1 MLFIVT
7 RRLKKI
13 FNAIISITFKN
24 IYKINILIFNKVFT
38 GKFYRVNLKLNY
50 WQHLSWTFNYRIDN
64 FYGEFLILFLT
75 AKQNDVSTTSL
86 INQNILTE
94 HLKKVIYALIL
105 Q

>member
-38 GKFYRVNLKLNY
+38 GKFYRVNLKSMPY
-50 WQHLSWTFNYRIDN
+50 
-64 FYGEFLILFLT
+64 
-75 AKQNDVSTTSL
+75 
-86 INQNILTE
+86 NQE
-94 HLKKVIYALIL
+94 
-105 Q
+105 